1 MDEKRSEAQ
10 RQAAE
15 AKAQKAAADA
25 ARARE
30 QAAAAEELAAAS
42 DVIPGLKILG
52 YRGDDL
58 RYAAQTVRG
67 HSRRDDRCAHAP
79 RDQGSRS
86 GQHEPAHARRAKS
99 AVTRRAG
106 ERRREGHCWHQARRP
121 ERAEHRL
128 SLRDQPAAFLPLSR
142 HSRANTANARRRSL
156 RNGALA
162 SSIAIHA
169 P

>member
-30 QAAAAEELAAAS
+30 RAAAEAELAAAS

-58 RYAAQTVRG
+58 RYAARLAAAIPDATIEVRMHHVIKG
-67 HSRRDDRCAHAP
+67 LGRASMSRLTHGA
-79 RDQGSRS
+79 RS
-86 GQHEPAHARRAKS
+86 P
-99 AVTRRAG
+99 
-106 ERRREGHCWHQARRP
+106 
-121 ERAEHRL
+121 
-128 SLRDQPAAFLPLSR
+128 
-142 HSRANTANARRRSL
+142 N
-156 RNGALA
+156 
-162 SSIAIHA
+162 
-169 P
+169 